1 MRRAMTPP
9 EQRLWMELR
18 ANRLADTKFRRQ
30 KVIGQYIADFA
41 ANAPKIVIELD
52 GDSHASQA
60 DYDAA
65 RDAFLTSEGYRIVRF
80 ANRDVLTNLDGVL
93 TVIAGV
99 IDELRGCSPPPTPSP
114 EGEGAL
120 GSDKPSPLQGRGG
133 SREAAEGEGPIR

>member
-1 MRRAMTPP
+1 MRNAKLTERARKMRREMTPP

-18 ANRLADTKFRRQ
+18 ANRFRNTKFRRQ

-41 ANAPKIVIELD
+41 ANDPKIVIELD

-65 RDAFLTSEGYRIVRF
+65 RAAFLEGEGYRVVRF
-80 ANRDVLTNLDGVL
+80 ANRDVMTNLDGVL

-114 EGEGAL
+114 EGEGTM
-120 GSDKPSPLQGRGG
+120 SSPSPLHK
-133 SREAAEGEGPIR
+133 SRSQ